1 MPYPSLDQYQS
12 AVQNPNVAFRDPSL
26 QRGEVG
32 MDPLGIPEPYGG
44 GFAYTYSFKSN
55 GNEFAVRC
63 FKGENQKRQQRYN
76 AISTWM
82 RATPRPYW
90 VSFDYQPAG
99 ISVSGHTYP
108 IVKMDW
114 AKGLSLGA
122 YVYKHHADAPKMRAL
137 RDQFVKLASDFER
150 MGCAH
155 GDLQNGNVLVGSNGS
170 LILIDYDGL
179 YVPGMQQGDG
189 DEIGIAHFQHP
200 SRTEKL
206 FGPRMDRFSFA
217 VIWLSLESLARKPD
231 LYDKYGTSD
240 NIIFS
245 STDYVQWSSAEV
257 VRELLAIKDLSPFVA
272 RVGRLCEISP
282 DELPPLSDVL
292 DVAKLIAGKVVVA
305 PFVAPALVPVLEA
318 LAYNEIRS
326 HIGER
331 IEVRGDITE
340 VHYGRSRNT
349 QREYVLISFTNH
361 WQGPQFRIAIWN
373 LLLPQMQRRPD
384 DSWVGRYVSVSGLV
398 DPEYQYKNRGRS
410 YPRLGITIQ
419 EENQLRFINKPKP
432 PPVVQR
438 QSPTRN
444 ADILKTLKT
453 PSTPAKQAPNPLAQP
468 QVQRPTIQQGGTTTP
483 ATQPESNH
491 AGAGAVTAGLIGLA
505 VGGPVGLIVG
515 GIAGFFVGKKIKK

>member
-12 AVQNPNVAFRDPSL
+12 AVQNPGVAFREALL

-32 MDPLGIPEPYGG
+32 KDPLGIPEPYGG
-44 GFAYTYSFKSN
+44 GFAYTYSFTSN
-55 GNEFAVRC
+55 GKEFAVRC
-63 FKGENQKRQQRYN
+63 FKGENQKRQQRYE

-82 RATPRPYW
+82 RATPSPYW
-90 VSFDYQPAG
+90 VSFEYQHQG
-99 ISVSGHTYP
+99 ISVGGITYP

-122 YVYKHHADAPKMRAL
+122 YVYKHHSDAAKMRAL
-137 RDQFVKLASDFER
+137 RDQFVQLASDFES

-155 GDLQNGNVLVGSNGS
+155 GDLQNGNVLVGNNGS

-206 FGPRMDRFSFA
+206 FGPRMDRFAFA
-217 VIWLSLESLARKPD
+217 VIWLSLESLARKPEI
-231 LYDKYGTSD
+231 YDKYGTSD

-245 STDYVQWSSAEV
+245 AADYVQWSSSAV
-257 VRELLAIKDLSPFVA
+257 VRELLTVKELSPFVA
-272 RVGRLCEISP
+272 RLGRLCEISP
-282 DELPPLSDVL
+282 DELPPLSDYL
-292 DVAKLIAGKVVVA
+292 DVTKPIAGKVVVA
-305 PFVAPALVPVLEA
+305 PAVAPVLVPVLDA
-318 LAYNEIRS
+318 LAYDEIHR

-331 IEVRGDITE
+331 IEVRGEITE
-340 VHYGRSRNT
+340 VHYGHSRNT
-349 QREYVLISFTNH
+349 QREYVLISFTNR

-373 LLLPQMQRRPD
+373 LVLPQMQRRPD
-384 DSWVGRYVSVSGLV
+384 DSWVGKYISVSGLV
-398 DPEYQYKNRGRS
+398 DPEYQYTNRGRS

-419 EENQLRFINKPKP
+419 EENQLRFINRPTP
-432 PPVVQR
+432 QPVAHR
-438 QSPTRN
+438 RAPTRN
-444 ADILKTLKT
+444 ADILRTLQT
-453 PSTPAKQAPNPLAQP
+453 PPAPARQAPAPPAHPQRPSIP
-468 QVQRPTIQQGGTTTP
+468 QVSPP
-483 ATQPESNH
+483 PPVTQPESSH

-505 VGGPVGLIVG
+505 VGGPVGLIIG

>member
-12 AVQNPNVAFRDPSL
+12 AVQNPNVAFRDPAL

-32 MDPLGIPEPYGG
+32 KDPLGIPEPYGG

-55 GNEFAVRC
+55 GSNFAVRC
-63 FKGENQKRQQRYN
+63 FKGENQRRQQRYN

-82 RATPRPYW
+82 RSTPRPYW
-90 VSFDYQPAG
+90 VSFDYQPTG
-99 ISVSGHTYP
+99 ISVCGNTYP

-122 YVYKHHADAPKMRAL
+122 YVYKHHSDAPKMRAL

-155 GDLQNGNVLVGSNGS
+155 GDLQNGNVLVGSDGS

-206 FGPRMDRFSFA
+206 FGPRMDRFAFA
-217 VIWLSLESLARKPD
+217 VIWLSLESLSRKPD

-245 STDYVQWSSAEV
+245 ATDYVQWSSAEV
-257 VRELLAIKDLSPFVA
+257 VRELLAVKELSPHVA
-272 RVGRLCEISP
+272 RLGRLCEIAP
-282 DELPPLSDVL
+282 DDLPPLCDFI
-292 DVAKLIAGKVVVA
+292 DVAKPIAGKVVIA
-305 PFVAPALVPVLEA
+305 PAVAPALVPVLDA
-318 LAYNEIRS
+318 LAYDDIRR
-326 HIGER
+326 HVGER
-331 IEVRGDITE
+331 IEVRGEITE

-349 QREYVLISFTNH
+349 QREYVLISFTNY

-373 LLLPQMQRRPD
+373 LVLPQMQRRPD

-398 DPEYQYKNRGRS
+398 DPEYQYTNRGRS

-419 EENQLRFINKPKP
+419 EENQLRFINRPKPKP
-432 PPVVQR
+432 VVQPR
-438 QSPTRN
+438 AVTRN
-444 ADILKTLKT
+444 ADILKTIKT
-453 PSTPAKQAPNPLAQP
+453 PTAPANQSKTPVPQ
-468 QVQRPTIQQGGTTTP
+468 QVQQTTGQQVATPTTP
-483 ATQPESNH
+483 SPPDSNH